1 MIVLKTNAAQ
11 SMVIVERI
19 LNFAMIC
26 SLATQ
31 IMTALVRNVVQN
43 SVTVDLVLSTVVIHQ
58 LPLLH
63 LSRDVMLTM
72 TAMRPSENAVQFGGI
87 VEQDP
92 SIAGIPLI

>member
-1 MIVLKTNAAQ
+1 MIVLQTNVVQ

-31 IMTALVRNVVQN
+31 IMTALVRNVVR
-43 SVTVDLVLSTVVIHQ
+43 SLATVDLVLSTVVIRRP
-58 LPLLH
+58 PLLR
-63 LSRDVMLTM
+63 LSQGVMLTT
-72 TAMRPSENAVQFGGI
+72 TAMRPSENVAQFGGI
-87 VEQDP
+87 VEQDQ

>member
-1 MIVLKTNAAQ
+1 
-11 SMVIVERI
+11 MVIAERI

-26 SLATQ
+26 SPATQ
-31 IMTALVRNVVQN
+31 IMIVVVRNVAQSLVI
-43 SVTVDLVLSTVVIHQ
+43 VDLVLSTVVIHQ

-72 TAMRPSENAVQFGGI
+72 TAMRLSENAVQFGGI